1 MPIKSDS
8 FIRRADREDL
18 DIVLGWMDDPDFQH
32 FLYGDPARS
41 PRQLRDQ
48 IVQML
53 GRTVGHTVPGGIY
66 LIIDSPAHGPI
77 GLMALQNI
85 SWRNR
90 SCSIDLYMGNK
101 KFRSGVVSGIATFRG
116 LEYCFDELN
125 LHRVAAYVYG
135 FNSAS
140 WRILEM
146 TGAVRELTLPKH
158 VARDGEYHDLYAY
171 GLLRHEFHAFRDKIA
186 KNGAHTLEQMVEAIR
201 AREAAEVK

>member
-18 DIVLGWMDDPDFQH
+18 DIVLAWMDDPDFQH

-66 LIIDSPAHGPI
+66 LIVDSPEHGPI
-77 GLMALQNI
+77 GLLALQNI

-90 SCSIDLYMGNK
+90 SCGLDLYIGNK
-101 KFRSGVVSGIATFRG
+101 QFRSGAVAGIATFRA

-125 LHRVAAYVYG
+125 LHRVSAYIYS
-135 FNSAS
+135 FNNPS
-140 WRILEM
+140 WRMLEM
-146 TGAVRELTLPKH
+146 TGATRELLLERH
-158 VARDGEYHDLYAY
+158 VVRDGEYFDLYGY
-171 GLLRHEFHAFRDKIA
+171 GLLRPEFEVFREKMA
-186 KNGAHTLEQMVEAIR
+186 RLGGHTLDQMVKAIQE
-201 AREAAEVK
+201 REAAETS